1 MKSSLRKG
9 RWVTCYL
16 ITGITIEDQELI
28 FCLENLKKGEIS
40 SFRIERVT
48 YTDKKKRIM
57 ESEKHIIAEMKD
69 WETIIDMDGDMLAM
83 KHLHVRG
90 TGQKRCGMFDIA
102 TFTCKIYQIE
112 DKPLLEYN
120 VVDKVPTRV
129 EPAPPNTLLNI
140 LMSAKAKEEC
150 VVEVKQEYINLY
162 EKSDSFKAMLNPFK
176 PVYFDLKLDSF

>member
-90 TGQKRCGMFDIA
+90 TG
-102 TFTCKIYQIE
+102 
-112 DKPLLEYN
+112 
-120 VVDKVPTRV
+120 
-129 EPAPPNTLLNI
+129 
-140 LMSAKAKEEC
+140 
-150 VVEVKQEYINLY
+150 
-162 EKSDSFKAMLNPFK
+162 
-176 PVYFDLKLDSF
+176 